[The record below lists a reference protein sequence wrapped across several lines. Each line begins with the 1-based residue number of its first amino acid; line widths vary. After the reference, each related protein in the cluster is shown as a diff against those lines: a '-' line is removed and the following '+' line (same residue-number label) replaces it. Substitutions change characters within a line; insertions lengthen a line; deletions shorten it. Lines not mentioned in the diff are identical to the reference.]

1 MQQGQE
7 ISNEQRYWWR
17 IVLELRLRQ
26 FHGDAFQDFFSN
38 VMGSLHGSDFVRVR
52 AHGSL
57 GDKGCDGYLQTT
69 GQLFQCYGALNG
81 ETNKVARLTKK
92 IKDDFETAKTKLG
105 SLMKEWHMV
114 LNLVDG
120 VPVEAVEAIEAL
132 KVANPNIKIGLIGKE
147 GFEERVFG
155 LSAEQIE
162 SLLGPTATPVDTK
175 NLDVAALRK
184 LVDDLALS
192 PAPPSDSVDLN
203 LVPVSKITY
212 NGLPPQWQTFVRS
225 GWANAPIVASYFDH
239 HPDPLKG
246 DQVAALL
253 TKKYQSLKTQNL
265 TPGTIMTTL
274 FELVTGQGAVPPH
287 NQVAAQALL
296 THFFES
302 CDIFER
308 EPEVR
313 QP

>member
-1 MQQGQE
+1 
-7 ISNEQRYWWR
+7 
-17 IVLELRLRQ
+17 
-26 FHGDAFQDFFSN
+26 
-38 VMGSLHGSDFVRVR
+38 
-52 AHGSL
+52 
-57 GDKGCDGYLQTT
+57 
-69 GQLFQCYGALNG
+69 
-81 ETNKVARLTKK
+81 
-92 IKDDFETAKTKLG
+92 
-105 SLMKEWHMV
+105 
-114 LNLVDG
+114 
-120 VPVEAVEAIEAL
+120 
-132 KVANPNIKIGLIGKE
+132 
-147 GFEERVFG
+147 
-155 LSAEQIE
+155 
-162 SLLGPTATPVDTK
+162 
-175 NLDVAALRK
+175 
-184 LVDDLALS
+184 
-192 PAPPSDSVDLN
+192 VDLN